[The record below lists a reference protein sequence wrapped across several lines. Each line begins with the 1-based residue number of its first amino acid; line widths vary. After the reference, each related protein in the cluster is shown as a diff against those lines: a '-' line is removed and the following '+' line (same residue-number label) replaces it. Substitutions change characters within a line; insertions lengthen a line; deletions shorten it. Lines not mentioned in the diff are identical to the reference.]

1 MVPRSFAVR
10 RNAMGHTM
18 KHVRRVQAT
27 ISMLLVAAAAL
38 AAPAGRAA
46 GIVRLRPTGCAA
58 LQGFAIP
65 ASAIGLPSSGAVVQ
79 AAVAVAADAKDNPNG
94 EYCKVTGVV
103 KPRHPKSPSM
113 QFEVNLP
120 LAWNARA
127 LQFGGGAYD
136 GTLVTGLGAFVMQPA
151 DVPGALAQ
159 GYVTLGS
166 DGGHQAGAGFDGRF
180 GLDNEALLNYG
191 RQSVKKTHDVAV
203 AIVRKAYGR
212 RPERFYFIGGSQGG
226 HEALDAAARYPQ
238 DYDGVV
244 AHYPAYNVTLL
255 HLGSLNAGK
264 ALYENGGAGWMNAA
278 KTRRITDAVYAA
290 CDSLDGARDG
300 IVAQVAACNATFDV
314 ATLRCADGTDAGD
327 DCLSDAQLA
336 AVKRITSDYTPGFA
350 VAGMDRFPR
359 WPLLDGALFQVST
372 FGEVP
377 QPSNPISGREA
388 LLYAVGDQTAKFI
401 ITRRPDLD
409 TMNFDPA
416 QWRARIA
423 EVAAIMDVTD
433 VSLAKFRARGGKVI
447 LTHGTADDFI
457 TPHNTV
463 HYYERQLREFGQT
476 GADSFIRFY
485 LIPGFGHGFGPFNAK
500 FDSLQ
505 VLRDWVEKGR
515 APASLVAEDANPG
528 ASRARPLCEWP
539 RWPRFTGAPGTEDQA
554 ASFSCTTR

>member
-1 MVPRSFAVR
+1 MKRARCMPAVSR
-10 RNAMGHTM
+10 APAAA
-18 KHVRRVQAT
+18 VAAT
-27 ISMLLVAAAAL
+27 AAAL
-38 AAPAGRAA
+38 LALLASPIAHAAAP
-46 GIVRLRPTGCAA
+46 IRLRPANCAA
-58 LQGFAIP
+58 LQDYTIP
-65 ASAIGLPSSGAVVQ
+65 AAAIRLPSGGAVVQ
-79 AAVAVAADAKDNPNG
+79 AALAVAADAKDNPNG

-103 KPRHPKSPSM
+103 KPRDPKSPPM

-120 LAWNARA
+120 LAWNGRA
-127 LQFGGGAYD
+127 LQFGGSAYN
-136 GTLVTGLGAFVMQPA
+136 GTLVTGLGAFVLQPA
-151 DVPGALAQ
+151 GVPNALAQ

-180 GLDNEALLNYG
+180 GLDDEALLNYG
-191 RQSVKKTHDVAV
+191 KQSIKKTHDVAV
-203 AIVRKAYGR
+203 AIVRRAYGR
-212 RPERFYFIGGSQGG
+212 KPERFYFIGGSQGG
-226 HEALDAAARYPQ
+226 HEALDAAARYPR

-264 ALYENGGAGWMNAA
+264 ALYENGGAGWMNPA
-278 KTRRITDAVYAA
+278 KTRRITEAVYAA
-290 CDSLDGARDG
+290 CDDLDGARDG
-300 IVAQVAACNATFDV
+300 IIAQVAACNAAFDV
-314 ATLRCADGTDAGD
+314 ATLRCAGGADAGD

-359 WPLLDGALFQVST
+359 WPLLDGALFQVSN
-372 FGEVP
+372 FGEGP

-388 LLYAVGDQTAKFI
+388 LLYSVGDQTAKFI

-409 TMNFDPA
+409 TLSFEPA

-433 VSLAKFRARGGKVI
+433 VSLAKFRARGGKLI

-463 HYYERQLREFGQT
+463 RYYERQLREFGQT
-476 GADSFIRFY
+476 GVDRFVRFY
-485 LIPGFGHGFGPFNAK
+485 LIPGFGHGFGPFNAR

-505 VLRDWVEKGR
+505 VLRDWVEKGQ
-515 APASLVAEDANPG
+515 APANLVAQDANPG

-539 RWPRFTGAPGTEDQA
+539 RWPKFTGAPGSEDQA
-554 ASFSCTTR
+554 ASFRCTVH